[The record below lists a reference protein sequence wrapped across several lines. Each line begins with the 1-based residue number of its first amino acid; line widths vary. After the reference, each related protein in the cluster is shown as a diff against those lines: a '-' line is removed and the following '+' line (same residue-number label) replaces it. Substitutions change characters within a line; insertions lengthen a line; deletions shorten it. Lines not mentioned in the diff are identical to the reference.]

1 MNGLTK
7 ILAKIEE
14 DNLLEVN
21 KIKEDAKRQAEKIV
35 EEAVSI
41 ANAEAIVIAENAD
54 KKTSQM
60 LENAKSG
67 CEVLVKRAEVMA
79 KAEVVAECIKA
90 AAEQLKAMD
99 DDEYFDTVKNLIL
112 KYYHRNEQGELLM
125 NSRDIKRMPKSFL
138 KDINKHLKNQNAEL
152 ILAEN
157 PADID
162 SGFVICYGGVEENCT
177 FDSLIEEKTDEI
189 KDKLYSQL
197 MA

>member
-1 MNGLTK
+1 MNGLIQ

-21 KIKEDAKRQAEKIV
+21 KIKEDGKKQAEKIIAD
-35 EEAVSI
+35 AVNS
-41 ANAEAIVIAENAD
+41 ANAEAEIIAANAD

-67 CEVLVKRAEVMA
+67 CDVLLKRAEVAA
-79 KAEVVAECIKA
+79 KSEVVAECIKSA
-90 AAEQLKAMD
+90 AVQLKAMD
-99 DDEYFDTVKNLIL
+99 DHKYFDAVKKLIL

-125 NSRDIKRMPKSFL
+125 NSKDIKRMPKSFL

-152 ILAEN
+152 TLAKN

-177 FDSLIEEKTDEI
+177 FDSLIEEKKDEI
-189 KDKLYSQL
+189 KDKLYLQL